1 MIRMLVMMLAAI
13 ALSACAGSTTAAAIG
28 GSLALVAAKPL
39 ACRSAASVCEY
50 VQRTWCDP
58 EDGGG
63 LFGEVPAASSQPI
76 TIAGSSSSSST
87 SGGEA
92 APPDPDVLEPE
103 LEPAIEP

>member
-1 MIRMLVMMLAAI
+1 MIRILVMMLAA

-28 GSLALVAAKPL
+28 GSLALAAAKPL

-63 LFGEVPAASSQPI
+63 LFGEVPAASEQPS
-76 TIAGSSSSSST
+76 TFAGSSSSSST

-92 APPDPDVLEPE
+92 APPVPDVLE
-103 LEPAIEP
+103 LEPASVP